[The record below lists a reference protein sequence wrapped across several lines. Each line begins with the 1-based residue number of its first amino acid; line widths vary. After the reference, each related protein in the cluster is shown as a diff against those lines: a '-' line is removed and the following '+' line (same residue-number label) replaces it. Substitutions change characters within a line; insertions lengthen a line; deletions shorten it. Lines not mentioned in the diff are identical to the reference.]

1 MTVVRYKNRMN
12 GEPAFNNLLSDL
24 FTQFPSLNRD
34 EVRQAVPVNIR
45 ETEKDYFLDI
55 VAPGLAKEDFTIDIE
70 NNLLTVSVEN
80 KEENAGGT
88 QKFVRQE
95 YRQKAFKRSFTLD
108 EKIDTEAI
116 SAQYVNGF
124 LTINL
129 PKKAEV
135 KPAVKQISV
144 Q

>member
-1 MTVVRYKNRMN
+1 MTVVRYKNRIN

-24 FTQFPSLNRD
+24 FTPFPSLNRD
-34 EVRQAVPVNIR
+34 EFKQAVPVNIR
-45 ETEKDYFLDI
+45 ETEKEYFLDI
-55 VAPGLAKEDFTIDIE
+55 VAPGLAKEDFKIDIE
-70 NNLLTVSVEN
+70 NNLLTVSAEK
-80 KEENAGGT
+80 KEENADANQT
-88 QKFVRQE
+88 FVRRE
-95 YRQKAFKRSFTLD
+95 YRHNAFKRSFTLD

-124 LTINL
+124 LTVNL